1 MVVDLIPSLNSSEI
15 VSSFWS
21 QGFPVLLDKAAPLIS
36 VLQAVGIILI
46 VYWIFLIVR
55 GINRFKDH
63 RRLKRIEEKLDI
75 LLEILSKE
83 KSGSKKVKNRK
94 K

>member
-1 MVVDLIPSLNSSEI
+1 MAVDLIPSINSSEL
-15 VSSFWS
+15 VSSFWT

-36 VLQAVGIILI
+36 VLQAVGIVLI

-63 RRLKRIEEKLDI
+63 RRLKRIEEKLDS
-75 LLEILSKE
+75 LLEILGKE
-83 KSGSKKVKNRK
+83 KSSKKSRK
-94 K
+94 TKK

>member
-1 MVVDLIPSLNSSEI
+1 MAGDIISSLNGSDLIG
-15 VSSFWS
+15 SFWT

-36 VLQAVGIILI
+36 VLQAVGIVLI

-63 RRLKRIEEKLDI
+63 RRLIRIEEKLDS
-75 LLEILSKE
+75 LLEILNRE
-83 KSGSKKVKNRK
+83 KSGSKKAKNRK

>member
-1 MVVDLIPSLNSSEI
+1 MAVDLIPSVNSSDLL
-15 VSSFWS
+15 SSFWT

-36 VLQAVGIILI
+36 VLQAIGVVLI

-63 RRLKRIEEKLDI
+63 RRLMRIEEKLDF
-75 LLEILSKE
+75 LLEILGKE
-83 KSGSKKVKNRK
+83 KSSKKQK
-94 K
+94 KTKK

>member
-1 MVVDLIPSLNSSEI
+1 MAVDLIPSVNGSDLI
-15 VSSFWS
+15 SSFWT

-36 VLQAVGIILI
+36 VLQAVGVVLI

-63 RRLKRIEEKLDI
+63 RRLMRIEEKLDS
-75 LLEILSKE
+75 LLEILGKE
-83 KSGSKKVKNRK
+83 KSSKKQK
-94 K
+94 KTKK